1 MPHILIMLLRL
12 CFERKRT
19 MPASRLHFWAISLL
33 TAMFA
38 NTASAFDKADVQRFL
53 NEYPAAAE
61 SFVKKLAMSA
71 GTIESMPVGRFAKDG
86 TRTYKF
92 RMDHGCEKI
101 DSIAE
106 VTLNGKPRSISSAY
120 VYCEDDKSFFEL
132 TKRPDGDGYLVRSL
146 GSSPKDFAY
155 YRASIG
161 SLMTVPLGSAKSL
174 LLRSVKADVMV
185 IEEVAPEPSNPKF
198 VRVRFSMTPK
208 FEGAM
213 KHTYTFVLDPEN
225 HWAVISEER
234 AIGGKFPSVHKMEV
248 EYGPKVDGFAMPA
261 KVKFSREGAVESEY
275 RYTDWKFVPTGRD
288 EFRPSHYDLPD
299 LPLAKNGGNPKYMY
313 LLIALIVSLLILGGY
328 LLKVSK
334 RSTKTA

>member
-1 MPHILIMLLRL
+1 MPRILIMLLRP

-19 MPASRLHFWAISLL
+19 RPVSRLHFWALSLL

-38 NTASAFDKADVQRFL
+38 NVASAFDKADEQRFL
-53 NEYPAAAE
+53 NEYPVAAE

-155 YRASIG
+155 YRASVG
-161 SLMTVPLGSAKSL
+161 KLMTVPLGSAKSL
-174 LLRSVKADVMV
+174 VLSLVNDNERV
-185 IEEVAPEPSNPKF
+185 IEEVAPEPSDPKLM
-198 VRVRFSMTPK
+198 RVRFLVTQKDPQKTKST
-208 FEGAM
+208 F
-213 KHTYTFVLDPEN
+213 TFVLDPEN
-225 HWAVISEER
+225 HWAVVSEEH
-234 AIGGKFPSVHKMEV
+234 ALEGKFPSVHKMEV

-261 KVKFSREGAVESEY
+261 KVKFSRNQNLDSEY
-275 RYTDWKFVPTGRD
+275 RYTDWRFVPTGRD

>member
-1 MPHILIMLLRL
+1 
-12 CFERKRT
+12 

-33 TAMFA
+33 ATMFA
-38 NTASAFDKADVQRFL
+38 NAASALDKADEQRFV

-61 SFVKKLAMSA
+61 RFVQKLAMSA
-71 GTIESMPVGRFAKDG
+71 GTIESTPVGKAAKEEK
-86 TRTYKF
+86 RTYEF
-92 RMDHGCEKI
+92 RRDHGCEKI
-101 DSIAE
+101 DVLAEIKSNGKSRSIA
-106 VTLNGKPRSISSAY
+106 SAS
-120 VYCEDDKSFFEL
+120 VYCEDEKTFFEL
-132 TKRPDGDGYLVRSL
+132 TKRPGDDGYLVQSL
-146 GSSPKDFAY
+146 GNSSRDFAK
-155 YRASIG
+155 YRASVG
-161 SLMTVPLGSAKSL
+161 KLMTVPLGSAKSL
-174 LLRSVKADVMV
+174 VLSLVNDNERV
-185 IEEVAPEPSNPKF
+185 IEEVAPEPSDPKLM
-198 VRVRFSMTPK
+198 RVRFLVTQKDPQKTKST
-208 FEGAM
+208 F
-213 KHTYTFVLDPEN
+213 TFVLDPEN
-225 HWAVISEER
+225 HWAVVSEEH
-234 AIGGKFPSVHKMEV
+234 ALEGKFPSVHKMEV